1 MITKKNHE
9 YWDMLTLFILDEQT
23 ARCEKNISLE
33 ELSKKSGISVRKIE
47 RFENLGYI
55 PTYDFIVRL
64 SDAIGMKPE
73 IQLKSL

>member
-47 RFENLGYI
+47 RFENLRYI